1 MILGCGEA
9 LIDMVPVDETN
20 QNAVSIPVFLPC
32 PGGSPYNTAIAI
44 GRLGVPVSFMGRL
57 SDDFFGQ
64 MLFDRFKENH
74 VETDMIVR
82 SNEHST
88 LAFVK
93 LEKGKEPEYIF
104 YVQGTADRSF
114 SVADIPSHFSE
125 KPSCI
130 FFGSIAM
137 TMEPAASAIEQF
149 VMNQSALSD
158 GPVISLDPNVR
169 SFMISDKAAY
179 VKRFEKW
186 VAASTIVKISE
197 ADFDFIYP
205 GLGLQKSLEKVLQ
218 MGPSLVVT
226 TLGSDGAI
234 ALFKSSDGKILEV
247 KVPVPQINVVDAIGA
262 GDAFHGGFLSWL
274 FLHEKMSRKA
284 IVELNAAELK
294 EALVFA
300 NKAAALVCSRRGAE
314 PPTMAELEAFKG

>member
-9 LIDMVPVDETN
+9 LIDMVPFV
-20 QNAVSIPVFLPC
+20 NAEGMPAFLPC
-32 PGGSPYNTAIAI
+32 PGGSPYNTAIAV
-44 GRLGVPVSFMGRL
+44 GRLGVPVSLLGRL
-57 SDDFFGQ
+57 SQDFFGE
-64 MLFDRFKENH
+64 MLVKRLEENH
-74 VETDMIVR
+74 VGSELIIR
-82 SNEHST
+82 SSEHSS

-104 YVQGTADRSF
+104 YTDGTADRSF
-114 SVADIPSHFSE
+114 SAKDIPQSFSK
-125 KPSCI
+125 KPSCV

-149 VMNQSALSD
+149 IVSQSALSD

-169 SFMISDKAAY
+169 PFMIADHAAY

-205 GLGLQKSLEKVLQ
+205 GLGLQKSLEKVLA

-226 TLGSDGAI
+226 TLGPDGAM
-234 ALFKSSDGKILEV
+234 ALIKNTDGSFAEV
-247 KVPVPQINVVDAIGA
+247 KVPTFDIDVVDTIGA
-262 GDAFHGGFLSWL
+262 GDTFHGGFLSKL
-274 FLHEKMSRKA
+274 FLMGKMSKEGIAGLKA
-284 IVELNAAELK
+284 EELK
-294 EALVFA
+294 DALIFA
-300 NKAAALVCSRRGAE
+300 NKAASLVCSKRGAE
-314 PPTMAELEAFKG
+314 PPTMAEMEVFKA